1 MSQPARLITPN
12 GKTIELPPEVYRE
25 VRQLLA
31 ARKRRRSH
39 AQFTQTIE
47 STYGKYA
54 GGASLTQQLLTER
67 VAERRRDAAKLSR
80 LHDH

>member
-31 ARKRRRSH
+31 ARKRRRSR
-39 AQFTQTIE
+39 AQFAQTIE

-67 VAERRRDAAKLSR
+67 VAERYRDAAKLSR